1 MPLKETERYDEFFVR
16 QMKSVFGDDIELIE
30 SAENY
35 KVRGWFTIK
44 FWHRPTKLYIII
56 EADYGR
62 FVARFE
68 QEDGCFAHLYQIQ
81 RFERR
86 VSEKNI
92 EAVVDLIK
100 TIINQPIPFFKS
112 IGDGHLYRK
121 EGDTFIKLSREE
133 LIAYANGNTAKSASS
148 NSGNSN

>member
-100 TIINQPIPFFKS
+100 TILYQPITFYKAT
-112 IGDGHLYRK
+112 GEGLYRK
-121 EGDTFIKLSREE
+121 EGDKYIRLSREE
-133 LIAYANGNTAKSASS
+133 LTEYAHGNTAKNTSS